1 MRDTSIRLPSAQVT
15 AATASQLNLLSIDC
29 MDPDI
34 AEALFGDAA
43 DVADE
48 DWVLD
53 DDFVAQAAAEP
64 EAPDFDFDAHIAA
77 LIERR

>member
-1 MRDTSIRLPSAQVT
+1 
-15 AATASQLNLLSIDC
+15 

-43 DVADE
+43 DATDE

-64 EAPDFDFDAHIAA
+64 ETPDFDFDAHIAA